1 LLFVCQISAFGQ
13 GRINIE
19 KAETLVGG
27 KNESGEA
34 FQKLVGDVVLTQGN
48 TRIFGDSVILY
59 RQRNFTEVFGE
70 RVRVEEGDSI
80 TVIGDRLVY
89 DGSGKVAEMRGDVI
103 YTDPTMRLFTDN
115 LNYKLLDSL
124 AFYYGGGRLVDSANV
139 LESRQ
144 GSYHTASN
152 FAAFKDSV
160 VMTTPDYIME
170 SDTLE
175 YNTVS
180 KIAYTRGP
188 TLIILNDGT
197 VVDAEA
203 GSEFDTNAQQSIF
216 QISTVE
222 TDDYVISADRMFLD
236 DFRKLYRATAN
247 VRMLAKSNDVII
259 TGDSAI
265 HLMNEGVTKVF
276 GKAVMRKV
284 MQADTLYLSA
294 DTLVSLE
301 DSIPSRERILAYHD
315 VRIFRQGMQ
324 AISDS
329 LAYHITDSVLY
340 FYDDPVLWNQNNQ
353 IVADSINFQI
363 IGGQLRRM
371 NSSENSFVISQDT
384 IKNFNQVKG
393 RKMVAWFEQGK
404 LEQIDVSGNSESIY
418 FALEADTLLV
428 GMNKIIGSDLKIKFD
443 SNEVKDIYVYV
454 KPQAD
459 FIPPHEITKEK
470 KFLENFSWR
479 ISERP
484 SLEQVLLRTP
494 MNQPE
499 EADDDEESEENG
511 PQRLIMDEDDK
522 TESGESEV
530 RKLPPP

>member
-1 LLFVCQISAFGQ
+1 
-13 GRINIE
+13 
-19 KAETLVGG
+19 
-27 KNESGEA
+27 
-34 FQKLVGDVVLTQGN
+34 
-48 TRIFGDSVILY
+48 
-59 RQRNFTEVFGE
+59 
-70 RVRVEEGDSI
+70 
-80 TVIGDRLVY
+80 
-89 DGSGKVAEMRGDVI
+89 
-103 YTDPTMRLFTDN
+103 
-115 LNYKLLDSL
+115 
-124 AFYYGGGRLVDSANV
+124 
-139 LESRQ
+139 
-144 GSYHTASN
+144 
-152 FAAFKDSV
+152 
-160 VMTTPDYIME
+160 
-170 SDTLE
+170 
-175 YNTVS
+175 
-180 KIAYTRGP
+180 
-188 TLIILNDGT
+188 
-197 VVDAEA
+197 
-203 GSEFDTNAQQSIF
+203 
-216 QISTVE
+216 
-222 TDDYVISADRMFLD
+222 
-236 DFRKLYRATAN
+236 
-247 VRMLAKSNDVII
+247 
-259 TGDSAI
+259 
-265 HLMNEGVTKVF
+265 
-276 GKAVMRKV
+276 
-284 MQADTLYLSA
+284 
-294 DTLVSLE
+294 
-301 DSIPSRERILAYHD
+301 
-315 VRIFRQGMQ
+315 
-324 AISDS
+324 
-329 LAYHITDSVLY
+329 
-340 FYDDPVLWNQNNQ
+340 
-353 IVADSINFQI
+353 
-363 IGGQLRRM
+363 M